1 MAVKKAAGT
10 KKKDASSAKKAASTK
25 KGAAKKAAPKKTGAT
40 KKAAP
45 KKGVKKAG
53 AAAPKLSS
61 SQSDLLQR
69 IGTAGDAG
77 YRSEKKA
84 EQRSIDSLQE
94 KKLIKRG
101 AKDKATGSYPY
112 SLSNA
117 GKKHLSS
124 QSSSSSSGGGT
135 GGMSGSG
142 GGGGGGGTGGMSGGY

>member
-25 KGAAKKAAPKKTGAT
+25 KGATKKAAPKKTGAT

-45 KKGVKKAG
+45 KKAVKKAG

-61 SQSDLLQR
+61 SQSDLLTR

-84 EQRSIDSLQE
+84 EQRSIDSLQD

-112 SLSNA
+112 TLSNA
-117 GKKHLSS
+117 GKKHLGS
-124 QSSSSSSGGGT
+124 QSSGTGTGGGT
-135 GGMSGSG
+135 GGGGGSGGMSGSG
-142 GGGGGGGTGGMSGGY
+142 GSFNAPGGV